1 MNNWTFKTKGD
12 SQTQT
17 QVCTYQPPIT
27 ENKGLKW
34 AVLYVSAHTSVPF
47 LWRTMTDMDRTVTG
61 PISHLQILPL
71 DKSFC
76 DVILSLT
83 KHTNAT
89 KIRNLQRCLVPQ
101 RKIQQNYSLTIK
113 TQGTLFPLASSTV
126 YAKKSNC
133 WIPQLFVQLVLSVL
147 AGNSSGG
154 EGEKGFLSSVPWTYF
169 TWNAGSRNGDAVTV
183 SPSCRK

>member
-1 MNNWTFKTKGD
+1 
-12 SQTQT
+12 
-17 QVCTYQPPIT
+17 
-27 ENKGLKW
+27 
-34 AVLYVSAHTSVPF
+34 
-47 LWRTMTDMDRTVTG
+47 MTDMDRTVTG

-71 DKSFC
+71 DTSFC

-89 KIRNLQRCLVPQ
+89 KIRNLQRRLVPQ

-154 EGEKGFLSSVPWTYF
+154 GGGKKAFCPLSLELISPGMQGQGMEMQSRSRLL
-169 TWNAGSRNGDAVTV
+169 AGSSMRVCVFILRRTKGRKMQKRLGPAPG
-183 SPSCRK
+183 SKRSCHCTY